1 MAKKP
6 AKNKPETKQVPDTPS
21 FDVQGDDRNVS
32 FNLTLK
38 GQEAGKIE
46 SSVCFLH
53 RLMLRSQHEAMSVR
67 ENEDYIPYYAK
78 NLSEQFGV
86 FVSEPAA
93 YRIACIV
100 ADLFVEQKKS

>member
-6 AKNKPETKQVPDTPS
+6 AKTKQETKQVVQPQNEPS
-21 FDVQGDDRNVS
+21 FDVSGDDRQVV

-38 GQEAGKIE
+38 GQEAGKN
-46 SSVCFLH
+46 
-53 RLMLRSQHEAMSVR
+53 EAMTVR

-78 NLSEQFGV
+78 NLSDQFGV